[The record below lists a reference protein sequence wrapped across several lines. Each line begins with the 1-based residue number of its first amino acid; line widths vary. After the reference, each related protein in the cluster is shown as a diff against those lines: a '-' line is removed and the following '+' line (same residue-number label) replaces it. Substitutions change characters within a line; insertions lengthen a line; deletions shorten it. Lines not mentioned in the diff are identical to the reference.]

1 MAYWKKKSNIEKFV
15 FRRSKMKCWKLWRSC
30 AFLVLPYFYLL
41 HSSERKRSQWYN
53 CVCGVTSGT
62 WLVYFHLFFNS
73 SSRQCCINMK
83 LRRCIPKDED
93 RSQILKYILR
103 RYKAPITFPGQ
114 SCLVKNKSPWRVR
127 PENMY
132 NYQFLLLFVCFI
144 LRFVASQNVWLP
156 ISNTETAA
164 SV

>member
-1 MAYWKKKSNIEKFV
+1 MKFG
-15 FRRSKMKCWKLWRSC
+15 KLWRSC

-41 HSSERKRSQWYN
+41 HCSKRKRSENWWYN

-73 SSRQCCINMK
+73 SSRQCYINMK
-83 LRRCIPKDED
+83 LRRCTSKDED
-93 RSQILKYILR
+93 QSQILKYILR
-103 RYKAPITFPGQ
+103 RYKAPVTFPGQ
-114 SCLVKNKSPWRVR
+114 SWLVKNKSPWSLRL
-127 PENMY
+127 ENMY
-132 NYQFLLLFVCFI
+132 NYNFLLLFVCFI

-156 ISNTETAA
+156 ISSTRTAA